1 MVNLDSI
8 DTPALV
14 MDRARF
20 IANCQNMIATCRK
33 RGTRLRPHMKTL
45 KSIDA
50 ARYAIDPEHGGI
62 AVATLNEAEYFA
74 EHGLS
79 DIQLAVC
86 LPPNKLD
93 RAAALLAKAPGF
105 SFFIDDLDA
114 ARAVA
119 AHDAPF
125 NVWIEVD
132 CGEHRTGVWE
142 LDQMLVLAQTVS
154 GRSSVRLQ
162 GLATHGGHSYRYD
175 KPDDIAK
182 VAEAERMAIITAASF
197 LRSAGFSE
205 LGTSAGSTPTAVYG
219 TSARGID
226 EVRAGVYMAGD
237 LFQAEIGCLGE
248 DEIATSVLATVI
260 SRDLSSGR
268 VIVDAGGLAL
278 SKDRST
284 AATGRDRGYGAIC
297 DRHGI
302 PIGDLFIREV
312 HQEHG
317 EFECH
322 DVELLSRLS
331 VGTLLRVVPNH
342 ICMTAAMY
350 DEIIVLE
357 GDRISESWPRTNGW
371 SRRP

>member
-1 MVNLDSI
+1 MVNLDTI

-20 IANCQNMIATCRK
+20 IANCQAMIVTCGN

-50 ARYAIDPEHGGI
+50 ARHAIDPEHGGI

-74 EHGLS
+74 AHGIS

-105 SFFIDDLDA
+105 SFFIDDIDA

-142 LDQMLVLAQTVS
+142 LDQMLVLAQTVTS
-154 GRSSVRLQ
+154 RNAVRLQ
-162 GLATHGGHSYRYD
+162 GLATHGGQSYRHAD
-175 KPDDIAK
+175 PAAIAE
-182 VAEAERMAIITAASF
+182 VAEDERLAIVTAASL
-197 LRSAGFSE
+197 LRGAGFSG
-205 LGTSAGSTPTAVYG
+205 LRTSAGSTPTAVHG
-219 TSARGID
+219 ASARGID
-226 EVRAGVYMAGD
+226 EIRAGVYMAGD
-237 LFQAEIGCLGE
+237 LFQAQIGCLAE
-248 DEIATSVLATVI
+248 DEIATSVLTTVI

-284 AATGRDRGYGAIC
+284 AATGRDRGYGAVC

-302 PIGDLFIREV
+302 PLGDLFIREV

-322 DVELLSRLS
+322 DLELLSRLS
-331 VGTLLRVVPNH
+331 VGTLLRIVPNH

-350 DEIIVLE
+350 DQIIVLE
-357 GDRISESWPRTNGW
+357 GDRVSESWPRTNGW
-371 SRRP
+371 SRLA